1 MNSVGNILNSFFVG
15 IGLVVANFLVNTD
28 RGLKAIE
35 LCKECLILLIDMK
48 EIKEQY
54 VKLFNTG
61 IYHIMLNAYCII
73 RDYTNATKCVRKLR
87 DLGEREGLLTL
98 TLANIYDSQCRHVE
112 AKELYE
118 RAIKIMKETGDR
130 KGEARA
136 YGQCG
141 TTFICLGE
149 YMKAKEYLET
159 ALAIR
164 KEIGNIKGEA
174 ADYKNLGTVFKCL
187 GEYAKAQEYTKK
199 ALALDLKIGDK
210 DKEAENCVN
219 LAAVLLPAGEHTKA
233 QEYIKKALAIRMK
246 IGDRKGEA
254 GDYEKLGNVFK
265 GIGQYAKAQEYID
278 KALEIR
284 MEIGDQKGQAFN
296 YGNLG
301 TVFSS
306 LGEYARAQEYHEK
319 ALAITL
325 EIGYRKGQ
333 ATEYGNLG
341 GVLLSLGEYAKA
353 KEYVEKAIAFAM
365 EIGDRGGEAAGYG
378 NLGSLFVYL
387 GKYAK
392 AQEYIEKALAIRV
405 EIGDRRG
412 EASDYGKL
420 GAVFRSLGEYEKAK
434 KYLFK
439 ALAIRMENGDRKGQ
453 AADYGNLGNVFQSLG
468 EYAKAHEYHEKA
480 LAITMEIGD
489 RNGEAA
495 NYATLGAVFVSL
507 GEYAKAQEYYEKALA
522 ITIEIGDRKGQA
534 AEYGNLGTV
543 FLSLGEYAK
552 AKKNIEK
559 SIAFAMEIG
568 DRCGEATGYRN
579 LGAAFYYLGEYAKAQ
594 EYIEKAL
601 AISIEIGD
609 RNGQAIHYRNQGT
622 MFLSLG
628 EYIKAKECLVKA
640 LSICKD
646 IGESDNECKCHQT
659 LFYVELSQ
667 GNVQEAFYYLLQSV
681 RKREELRVFLEDND
695 PFKISFSDL
704 HLTSNQIFSDF
715 LCTLGKPYDALCV
728 EEMGRARALADL
740 MAAQYSLENK
750 QIAAYP
756 YPWIENIMKKE
767 RNCTCLYIT
776 YHDQDV
782 LLWILKT
789 SGVIYFRRININK
802 DIEGAGLVP
811 SLDDFFAKNFRSF
824 GVLPEENCEDRS
836 LNDITPKLESSQ
848 EESNTALRLDEDD
861 GKESQDLE
869 FNLLLCYRMVIGP
882 VVDLLDESEII
893 VVPDRFLNQV
903 PFSAL
908 RDESGK
914 CLSEAYRIR
923 IVPSLSILKLIQ
935 DSPADY
941 HSQTGALIVGDPT
954 VGDVFYNGRFTRLG
968 PLECARKEAEMVGRL
983 LGVPPLLGEWATK
996 PAVLE
1001 VISSVSLIHI
1011 AAHGNAERGEIA
1023 LAPTVR
1029 VAGGAPQDDDYL
1041 LTMSDISKAR
1051 LRAKLVVLSCCHS
1064 ARGQIRAE
1072 GVVGIARAFL
1082 GSGARSVLVA
1092 LWALGDSA
1100 TEQLMNHFYE
1110 NLAHGESASESLH
1123 EAMKWMRGNGF
1134 PKVED
1139 WAPFVLI
1146 GDNVTF
1152 DFGKESK

>member
-1 MNSVGNILNSFFVG
+1 
-15 IGLVVANFLVNTD
+15 
-28 RGLKAIE
+28 
-35 LCKECLILLIDMK
+35 MK
-48 EIKEQY
+48 EIEEQY

-61 IYHIMLNAYCII
+61 IYHIMLNAYCLIG
-73 RDYTNATKCVRKLR
+73 DYTNAKKCVRKLR

-98 TLANIYDSQCRHVE
+98 KLANIYNSQCKHVE
-112 AKELYE
+112 AKELCE
-118 RAIKIMKETGDR
+118 RAINIMKETGDR
-130 KGEARA
+130 KGEAGA

-149 YMKAKEYLET
+149 YVKAKEYLEK

-164 KEIGNIKGEA
+164 REIGYIKGEA
-174 ADYKNLGTVFKCL
+174 ADYKNLGTVFICL

-199 ALALDLKIGDK
+199 ALAIDLKIGDK
-210 DKEAENCVN
+210 DEEAENCVN
-219 LAAVLLPAGEHTKA
+219 LAAVLLPVGEHTKA
-233 QEYIKKALAIRMK
+233 REYIEKALAIRMK

-278 KALEIR
+278 KALAIR
-284 MEIGDQKGQAFN
+284 MEIGDKKGQAFN

-306 LGEYARAQEYHEK
+306 LGKYARAQEYHEK
-319 ALAITL
+319 ALAIRL
-325 EIGYRKGQ
+325 QIGDRKRQ
-333 ATEYGNLG
+333 AEDYGNLG
-341 GVLLSLGEYAKA
+341 TVFLALGECAKA
-353 KEYVEKAIAFAM
+353 KEYIEKALAIKV
-365 EIGDRGGEAAGYG
+365 EVGDRKGEASEYG
-378 NLGSLFVYL
+378 QLGSLFTFL

-392 AQEYIEKALAIRV
+392 AQEYIEKALAITI

-420 GAVFRSLGEYEKAK
+420 GAVFRSLAEYEKAK

-439 ALAIRMENGDRKGQ
+439 ALAIRMELGDRNGE
-453 AADYGNLGNVFQSLG
+453 AADYGNLGKVFQCVG
-468 EYAKAHEYHEKA
+468 EYAKAQEYHEKA

-489 RNGEAA
+489 RDGEAA
-495 NYATLGAVFVSL
+495 EYATLGAVFVSL

-522 ITIEIGDRKGQA
+522 ITIETGDRKGQA
-534 AEYGNLGTV
+534 AEYGNLGSV
-543 FLSLGEYAK
+543 LLYLDEYAK
-552 AKKNIEK
+552 AKEYTEK
-559 SIAFAMEIG
+559 AIAFAVEIG
-568 DRCGEATGYRN
+568 DRGGEAKGYSN
-579 LGAAFYYLGEYAKAQ
+579 LGAAFQYLGDYAKAE

-601 AISIEIGD
+601 AIAIEIGD
-609 RNGQAIHYRNQGT
+609 RNGQAIHYRNLGT

-628 EYIKAKECLVKA
+628 EYLKAKECLEKA
-640 LSICKD
+640 LPICKD
-646 IGESDNECKCHQT
+646 IGDGDSECECHLR
-659 LFYVELSQ
+659 LFYVELCQ
-667 GNVQEAFYYLLQSV
+667 GKVQEAFYYLLESV

-695 PFKISFSDL
+695 QFKISFSDR
-704 HLTSNQIFSDF
+704 HLISNQMMSEL
-715 LCTLGKPYDALCV
+715 LCAFRKPYDALCV

-750 QIAAYP
+750 QISDFP
-756 YPWIENIMKKE
+756 YSRIENIMKKE
-767 RNCTCLYIT
+767 RNSSCLYIT
-776 YHDQDV
+776 YHQQDV
-782 LLWILKT
+782 LVWVLKA
-789 SGVIYFRRININK
+789 SGVIHFRRTEVHKEIV
-802 DIEGAGLVP
+802 DARLVP
-811 SLDDFFAKNFRSF
+811 SLDDFFAKSFRSF
-824 GVLPEENCEDRS
+824 GVLAEENCEDRS
-836 LNDITPKLESSQ
+836 LNDIEPKLESSQ
-848 EESNTALRLDEDD
+848 EESNTALRLDKDD

-869 FNLLLCYRMVIGP
+869 SNLSLCYRMVIAP
-882 VVDLLDESEII
+882 VVDLLDEPEII

-903 PFSAL
+903 PFAAL

-914 CLSEAYRIR
+914 YLSEAYRIR

-954 VGDVFYNGRFTRLG
+954 VGDVFYNGLG

-983 LGVPPLLGEWATK
+983 LGVPPLLGECATK
-996 PAVLE
+996 RAVLE
-1001 VISSVSLIHI
+1001 VINSVSLIHI

-1029 VAGGAPQDDDYL
+1029 IAGGAPQDDDYL

-1092 LWALGDSA
+1092 LWALEDRA

-1110 NLAHGESASESLH
+1110 HLAHGESASESLH
-1123 EAMKWMRGNGF
+1123 EAMKWMRDNGF

-1152 DFGKESK
+1152 DFGKERRETDGGELEEELEPHKK